1 MGRVKLNYK
10 LKPLFALDGNW
21 TKVCNTMI
29 FYIPDAYT
37 FKIYVYLCYRYNNEY
52 QYAFPSLETI
62 ANDTCISK
70 NTVQKSIKWLESQK
84 FIVRIG
90 YSKETGTNCY
100 RISFVDEELNDDLK
114 YAKTLPLIPQDKGEV
129 VEYYKNE
136 DDLKTNKNKSR
147 KIDYAYIKWRNSV
160 LNRDNYTCKLCGK
173 TKDETILNVH
183 HIERYADNEE
193 LRTDVSNGIT
203 LCYECH
209 KKIFNREEEFEEYF
223 KQLISHTC
231 TD

>member
-52 QYAFPSLETI
+52 QYAFPSLNTI
-62 ANDTCISK
+62 AKDTNISK
-70 NTVQKSIKWLESQK
+70 RKVQESIKWLEK
-84 FIVRIG
+84 KRFIVKKYFKNNQYTYMMYYILKDNVT
-90 YSKETGTNCY
+90 YEKDENLNY
-100 RISFVDEELNDDLK
+100 ILIPNDEEEYITTYIEEEK
-114 YAKTLPLIPQDKGEV
+114 EIKT
-129 VEYYKNE
+129 N
-136 DDLKTNKNKSR
+136 NKNKR
-147 KIDYAYIKWRNSV
+147 KVDYKYIKWRKDV
-160 LNRDNYTCKLCGK
+160 LERDDYKCKLCGK

-183 HIERYADNEE
+183 HIVRYADNEE
-193 LRTDVSNGIT
+193 LRTDINNGIS

-209 KKIFNREEEFEEYF
+209 KKILGKEKEFEEYF
-223 KQLISHTC
+223 KQLIQNK
-231 TD
+231 